1 MARRPV
7 KGILDQALLRS
18 STVVLDPNK
27 VYIAQYNPCTYESSF
42 GSISIHRTLQGA
54 YDAMEAHKKKTLE
67 MYPDD
72 YKVEDWEV
80 WRVVETKVQE

>member
-1 MARRPV
+1 M
-7 KGILDQALLRS
+7 GLLDDALKRS
-18 STVVLDPNK
+18 ATVVLDPNK

-42 GSISIHRTLQGA
+42 GAISIHRTHDGA
-54 YDAMEAHKKKTLE
+54 NNAMFIHKKKTLE

-80 WRVVETKVQE
+80 WRVVEAKVFE